1 MSNLHHKQGLS
12 FLLSAMEDLTMAI
25 AQCVTNEE
33 RNAAMKKWKKSC
45 GVTDPSLQNTM
56 GFVPGSISRGTLED
70 CIEKDMET
78 LEERMEEEAE
88 ELEQS
93 RKRHLS
99 ITESMMRKQQN
110 KRAKY

>member
-25 AQCVTNEE
+25 AKCLTNEE
-33 RNAAMKKWKKSC
+33 RNAAMKRWKTSC

-56 GFVPGSISRGTLED
+56 DYIQRRRGTLED